1 MQNTLFMEI
10 QQPRQW
16 WLLGMISLIAAWT
29 WFLALS
35 RLLFGITVSEVPPPE
50 WLLVMMWAL
59 FGVGLP
65 LFFTFSRM
73 VTVVDERRVLVLFKP
88 LRWYRKELEVDRIQS
103 CQPLTYHPLKHFGG
117 WGVRNRRGTRAMTMC
132 GNRGVLL
139 IVDNSHWMI
148 GSGRPEELCSA
159 VREAQG
165 ARGR

>member
-1 MQNTLFMEI
+1 MQNTLFKEV
-10 QQPRQW
+10 QQPTQW
-16 WLLGMISLIAAWT
+16 WLLVMILLIAAVA

-35 RLLFGITVSEVPPPE
+35 RLLFGVTIGEVPPPE

-65 LFFTFSRM
+65 LFFTVSRM
-73 VTVVDERRVLVLFKP
+73 VTVVDEHRVTVLFTP
-88 LRWYRKELEVDRIQS
+88 LRWHHKELEVDRIQS

-117 WGVRNRRGTRAMTMC
+117 WGVRNRRGTRALTMC

-139 IVDNSHWMI
+139 IVDNAHWLI

-159 VREAQG
+159 VRK
-165 ARGR
+165 ARGDRER